1 MSFSV
6 GQVYECIEGGR
17 NRQAIVLQTRGEGR
31 EGLLR
36 YVDTRG
42 EEWILGMNLSK
53 LKSGIVLAT
62 ASVRSTAVTAEAL
75 TQSGHGR

>member
-1 MSFSV
+1 VPFSV
-6 GQVYECIEGGR
+6 GQVYECTEDGR

-42 EEWILGMNLSK
+42 EEW
-53 LKSGIVLAT
+53 VLWNEFEQADKWHRV
-62 ASVRSTAVTAEAL
+62 A
-75 TQSGHGR
+75 HGER